1 MCKLVARTKN
11 GRRKISWRSAG
22 PRTWFSLASLE
33 TVDLELLGLDESA
46 LGEPVADLLTLVAL
60 ELKDLSVL
68 GVLHY
73 GAIAGKLL
81 ENTRTS
87 QEMVKQR

>member
-1 MCKLVARTKN
+1 M
-11 GRRKISWRSAG
+11 
-22 PRTWFSLASLE
+22 
-33 TVDLELLGLDESA
+33 DLELLGLDESA

-81 ENTRTS
+81 ENTRNS
-87 QEMVKQR
+87 QEWANKDKKKTKWEIIITKTATLRHFLTL

>member
-1 MCKLVARTKN
+1 MEGEKC
-11 GRRKISWRSAG
+11 
-22 PRTWFSLASLE
+22 LAVGVGSSNLAADLAVLE
-33 TVDLELLGLDESA
+33 LLSEAVDLELLGLDESA

-60 ELKDLSVL
+60 ELKNLSVL

-81 ENTRTS
+81 ENRRKTG
-87 QEMVKQR
+87 

>member
-22 PRTWFSLASLE
+22 PRTWFPRASLE

-81 ENTRTS
+81 GKITD
-87 QEMVKQR
+87 KL

>member
-1 MCKLVARTKN
+1 MEGEKFPGDLRVLEP
-11 GRRKISWRSAG
+11 G
-22 PRTWFSLASLE
+22 SLASLE

-81 ENTRTS
+81 ENTRNS